1 MRLKAACLFCLLVGL
16 SITVAG
22 LAQEGHP
29 LVGTWYGD
37 WGPTPTHRNQISR
50 RMERT
55 SPETRFTSSPTASW
69 ITSVRTTAR

>member
-37 WGPTPTHRNQISR
+37 WGRKL
-50 RMERT
+50 
-55 SPETRFTSSPTASW
+55 PEAYRAW
-69 ITSVRTTAR
+69 KQRIEK